1 MTKLPRQMLVAPP
14 VARHALA
21 DPSSELE
28 QRLTAEWSREDWAGK
43 RVAVAVGS
51 RGIDRIA
58 EMAGTVVQWL
68 RARGATPFIVPAM
81 GSHGGATPEG
91 QRGVLATYGVTEA
104 AMLAPIEASMDVV
117 EIGET
122 ATGVQIVVSA
132 VALDADAVILINRVK
147 PHTDFGSEVLG
158 SGLLK
163 MSAIGLGKAEGAFR
177 CHRAASAHGHEAVIR
192 AVSSVVLARL
202 PRPYGIA
209 LVEDGAHQL
218 SRIGLMGGAEI
229 SEREPELYALARS
242 WMPALPLRNIDV
254 LVVDQIGKNVSG
266 AGMDTNIIGRGVDG
280 RPMPGRRS
288 EIRVIYARGITPAS
302 KGNAV
307 GIGLADIVSASLV
320 DQMDPVATYTNA
332 VSALTPATARIPIN
346 FRTDAECMAA
356 ALRISAAD
364 LADVRIAR
372 IRHTLALDRIVL
384 SEACLPLLSS
394 DVEVL
399 VPPTEWT
406 FAADG
411 NFDAATDLL
420 GQALAPSP

>member
-1 MTKLPRQMLVAPP
+1 MTKLPRQVLVAPP

-21 DPSSELE
+21 DPSAELA
-28 QRLTAEWSREDWAGK
+28 QRLNGEWGGDDWAGK

-68 RARGATPFIVPAM
+68 RARSATPFIMPAM

-91 QRGVLATYGVTEA
+91 QRGVLATYGITEST
-104 AMLAPIEASMDVV
+104 MLAPIDASMDVV
-117 EIGET
+117 ELGEM
-122 ATGVQIVVSA
+122 ATGVQVVVSA
-132 VALDADAVILINRVK
+132 VALGADAVVLINRVK

-192 AVSSVVLARL
+192 AVSSAVLARL

-218 SRIGLMGGAEI
+218 SRIGLMRSAEMPG
-229 SEREPELYALARS
+229 REPELYALARS
-242 WMPALPLRNIDV
+242 WMPALPLPDIDV

-280 RPMPGRRS
+280 RPMAGRRS
-288 EIRVIYARGITPAS
+288 EIRVIYARGITPES

-307 GIGLADIVSASLV
+307 GIGLADIVSTSLV
-320 DQMDPVATYTNA
+320 DQMDPVSTYTNA

-364 LADVRIAR
+364 LSDVRIAR
-372 IRHTLALDRIVL
+372 IRHTLALDRVVL
-384 SEACLPLLSS
+384 SEACLPLVST
-394 DVEVL
+394 DVQIL
-399 VPPTEWT
+399 VAPTEWT
-406 FAADG
+406 FGTDG

-420 GQALAPSP
+420 AQEVSA

>member
-1 MTKLPRQMLVAPP
+1 MTKLPRQVLVAPP

-21 DPSSELE
+21 DPSAELA
-28 QRLTAEWSREDWAGK
+28 QRLNGEWGADDWAGQ

-68 RARGATPFIVPAM
+68 RARGATPFIMPAM

-91 QRGVLATYGVTEA
+91 QRGVLATYGITES

-117 EIGET
+117 ELGEM
-122 ATGVQIVVSA
+122 ATGVQVVVSA
-132 VALDADAVILINRVK
+132 VALGADAVVLINRVK

-218 SRIGLMGGAEI
+218 SRIGLMRGAEMPG
-229 SEREPELYALARS
+229 REPELYALARS
-242 WMPALPLRNIDV
+242 WMPALPLPEIDV

-266 AGMDTNIIGRGVDG
+266 AGMDTNIVGRGVDG
-280 RPMPGRRS
+280 RPMAGRRS
-288 EIRVIYARGITPAS
+288 EIRVIYARGITPES

-307 GIGLADIVSASLV
+307 GIGLADIVSTSLV
-320 DQMDPVATYTNA
+320 DQMDPVSTYTNA

-364 LADVRIAR
+364 LCGVRIAR
-372 IRHTLALDRIVL
+372 IRHTLALDRVVL
-384 SEACLPLLSS
+384 SEACLPLLSK

-399 VPPTEWT
+399 AGPSEWT
-406 FAADG
+406 FAANGSFED
-411 NFDAATDLL
+411 ATDLL
-420 GQALAPSP
+420 AHAHV

>member
-21 DPSSELE
+21 DPSSELG
-28 QRLTAEWSREDWAGK
+28 QRLNGEWSGEDWAGK

-58 EMAGTVVQWL
+58 EMAGTVVEWL

-104 AMLAPIEASMDVV
+104 AMLAPIEASMDAV

-122 ATGVQIVVSA
+122 AAGVQVVVST
-132 VALDADAVILINRVK
+132 VALAADAVILINRVK

-192 AVSSVVLARL
+192 AVSSVVLDRL

-218 SRIGLMGGAEI
+218 SRIGLMRGAEI
-229 SEREPELYALARS
+229 PEREPELYALARS
-242 WMPALPLRNIDV
+242 WMPALPLRDIDV

-280 RPMPGRRS
+280 RPMAGRRS
-288 EIRVIYARGITPAS
+288 EIRVIYARGITPES
-302 KGNAV
+302 NGNAV

-372 IRHTLALDRIVL
+372 IRHTLGLDRLVL

-399 VPPTEWT
+399 VPPTDWT
-406 FAADG
+406 LGADG

-420 GQALAPSP
+420 AQVLSV

>member
-21 DPSSELE
+21 DPSSELR
-28 QRLTAEWSREDWAGK
+28 QRLNGEWAGEDWTGK
-43 RVAVAVGS
+43 RVAVGVGS

-58 EMAGTVVQWL
+58 EMAGVVVQWL
-68 RARGATPFIVPAM
+68 RAQGATPFILPAM

-104 AMLAPIEASMDVV
+104 AMLAPIDASMDVV
-117 EIGET
+117 DIGET
-122 ATGVQIVVSA
+122 ASGVPVVVSS
-132 VALDADAVILINRVK
+132 VALGADAVILINRVK
-147 PHTDFGSEVLG
+147 PHTDFGSAVLG

-177 CHRAASAHGHEAVIR
+177 CHRAASTYGHEAVIR
-192 AVSSVVLARL
+192 AVSSVVLSRL
-202 PRPYGIA
+202 PRPFGIA

-218 SRIGLMGGAEI
+218 SRIGLMRGNEI
-229 SEREPELYALARS
+229 AEREPELYAMARA
-242 WMPALPLRNIDV
+242 WMPALPLEQIDV

-280 RPMPGRRS
+280 RPMAGRRS
-288 EIRVIYARGITPAS
+288 EIRVIYARGITPES

-307 GIGLADIVSASLV
+307 GIGLADLVSRRLV
-320 DQMDPVATYTNA
+320 DEMDPVSTYTNA
-332 VSALTPATARIPIN
+332 VSALTPATARIPIT

-356 ALRISAAD
+356 ALRISAAE
-364 LADVRIAR
+364 LSDVRIAR
-372 IRHTLALDRIVL
+372 IRHTLALDRVVL
-384 SEACLPLLSS
+384 SEACLPLLSK
-394 DVEVL
+394 DVEIL
-399 VPPTEWT
+399 AGPADWT
-406 FAADG
+406 FGADE

-420 GQALAPSP
+420 GAVAATS